1 MADARTLT
9 GITWNHTRGYLPL
22 VAAAQRF
29 SDKYPGVEIAWQR
42 RSLQEFAD
50 YPIQKLAERFDFI
63 IIDHPFVGYAA
74 RHPTLLP
81 LDEHLPAGYLA
92 DQATN
97 SVGASYRSYE
107 YGGHL
112 WALPTDAATPVASWR
127 PDVLAANEAEVPRTW
142 EDLLALASRG
152 LVALP
157 AIPVDALMATYM
169 LCIALG
175 EEPFTTTERMASL
188 ETATRALEMLRELVS
203 RCEPDCLKRNPIRTY
218 EAMVARDDLGYCPFA
233 YGYSNY
239 ARPTYTAPRPHL
251 TFGNLVTFNGG
262 RLRSTI
268 GGTGLAIT
276 TRVDK
281 ELLPLA
287 VEYAAYVNHPETQ
300 RGMYTLDGG
309 QPGHRAAWT
318 DDVCNALTSHFFRDT
333 LLTLDEA
340 FLRPRYAGYIH
351 FQDEAGVIV
360 HRWLEQGGDL
370 SPVIEKIDAL
380 YRETLTHA

>member
-29 SDKYPGVEIAWQR
+29 TDRYPGVEIRWDR

-50 YPIQKLAERFDFI
+50 YPVQKLAERFDFI
-63 IIDHPFVGYAA
+63 IIDHPFAGYAA
-74 RHPTLLP
+74 AHPTLRA
-81 LDEHLPAGYLA
+81 LDDLLPAEYLA
-92 DQATN
+92 DQAAN

-127 PDVLAANEAEVPRTW
+127 PDVLAAKDAAVPETW
-142 EDLLALASRG
+142 QDLIALARRG

-175 EEPFTTTERMASL
+175 EEPFQSDERMASP
-188 ETATRALEMLRELVS
+188 ETAVAALEMLRELVLA
-203 RCEPDCLKRNPIRTY
+203 CEPECLTRNPIRTY
-218 EAMVARDDLGYCPFA
+218 EAMIARDDLGYCPFA

-239 ARPTYTAPRPHL
+239 ARPSYTEPRPHL
-251 TFGNLVTFNGG
+251 TFGGLVSYNGA
-262 RLRSTI
+262 RMRSTL

-276 TRVDK
+276 NHCDPN
-281 ELLPLA
+281 LLPLA
-287 VEYAAYVNHPETQ
+287 VE
-300 RGMYTLDGG
+300 
-309 QPGHRAAWT
+309 
-318 DDVCNALTSHFFRDT
+318 
-333 LLTLDEA
+333 
-340 FLRPRYAGYIH
+340 
-351 FQDEAGVIV
+351 
-360 HRWLEQGGDL
+360 
-370 SPVIEKIDAL
+370 
-380 YRETLTHA
+380 